1 MKKYI
6 ALLLIC
12 SLLLLFSAC
21 SSSKTTN
28 KEDPSQQVSGS
39 NVPTA
44 SLPTG
49 NALITLNDDNT
60 DVGSSGATF
69 ENNVLSINK
78 AGSYTLT
85 GKLNGCVSVKVDKTE
100 QVELILSG
108 VTIEN
113 TEGPAIYCDSADKMF
128 ITVAEGTENTLRDG
142 KNYKDPDGPN
152 ATLYCDDD
160 LTVRGTG
167 SLKVVALY
175 KNGISSKNDI
185 KISDLKLTVEA
196 FNTAIRGKY
205 SVTIA
210 NATIDINCGKDGI
223 KSTEIDRED
232 KGFVSIESGKLKIT
246 AGDDAIQAETYIT
259 VLEGTEITA
268 NAVGKKTNAP
278 IENIPDG
285 IFK

>member
-6 ALLLIC
+6 GLLLIC
-12 SLLLLFSAC
+12 SLLLLCSAC

-28 KEDPSQQVSGS
+28 KTDPSHPVSGS
-39 NVPTA
+39 VAPTE
-44 SLPTG
+44 SLPAG
-49 NALITLNDDNT
+49 NSVITLNNNDT

-69 ENNVLSINK
+69 KNGVLSIGK
-78 AGSYTLT
+78 PGSYTLT
-85 GKLNGCVSVKVDKTE
+85 GELNGCIVVSVDKTE

-128 ITVAEGTENTLRDG
+128 VTVTEGPEKTLRDG

-185 KISDLKLTVEA
+185 KINDLKLSVEA

-210 NATIDINCGKDGI
+210 NATIDINCGNDGI
-223 KSTEIDRED
+223 KSTEIERED

-246 AGDDAIQAETYIT
+246 AGDDAIQAETSIT

-278 IENIPDG
+278 VENIPDG
-285 IFK
+285 VFK